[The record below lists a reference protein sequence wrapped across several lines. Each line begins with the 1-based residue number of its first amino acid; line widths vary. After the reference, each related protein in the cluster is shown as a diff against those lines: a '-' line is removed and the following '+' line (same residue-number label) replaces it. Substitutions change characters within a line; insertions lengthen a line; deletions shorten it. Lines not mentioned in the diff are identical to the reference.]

1 MSAGSQPVH
10 ARERRY
16 QHSDGGYHVILPG
29 NLEWGASIPNSPGRT
44 VMVTNA
50 HGIVCWDM
58 KERGSDGCS
67 GPGGSC
73 TPAGAG
79 FLGADAP
86 AGALIMRAGQG
97 HTSFS
102 VSGRSG
108 VDFKNNEGFYEFD

>member
-67 GPGGSC
+67 GLGVSC
-73 TPAGAG
+73 TPA
-79 FLGADAP
+79 LRRVP
-86 AGALIMRAGQG
+86 CR
-97 HTSFS
+97 
-102 VSGRSG
+102 
-108 VDFKNNEGFYEFD
+108 